1 MTALTELTETLSITG
16 QIQPGDVAQL
26 AAAGYQAIICNRPD
40 DEEPNQ
46 PSMDSIAAACAEAGL
61 SFVRYPV
68 NAVSFPGPDLA
79 TMDDAMNSDQKTLA
93 YCRSGA
99 RSTNLWVATL
109 AGAERQAAAEKA
121 QQLGIPLSFVMQM
134 GS

>member
-1 MTALTELTETLSITG
+1 MVKLIELNETLSITG
-16 QIQPGDVAQL
+16 QIQASDISEF
-26 AAAGYQAIICNRPD
+26 AAAGYKTVICNRPD

-46 PSMDSIAAACAEAGL
+46 PTMDSIEMACNEAGL
-61 SFVRYPV
+61 SFIRYPV
-68 NAVSFPGPDLA
+68 NAVTFPGDDLGA
-79 TMDDAMNSDQKTLA
+79 MDASMNSDTKTLA

-109 AGAERQAAAEKA
+109 VGEERQAAVDRA

>member
-1 MTALTELTETLSITG
+1 MVKLIELNETLSITG
-16 QIQPGDVAQL
+16 QIQASDISEF
-26 AAAGYQAIICNRPD
+26 AAAGYKTVICNRPD
-40 DEEPNQ
+40 NEEPNQ
-46 PSMDSIAAACAEAGL
+46 PTMDSIETACKEAGL
-61 SFVRYPV
+61 SFIRYPV
-68 NAVSFPGPDLA
+68 NAVTFPGDDLGA
-79 TMDDAMNSDQKTLA
+79 MDASMNSDTKTLA

-109 AGAERQAAAEKA
+109 VGEERQAAADRA